1 MVYEG
6 KEMCYFLP
14 ETVCKLMSNSV
25 LDNNNNKKKP
35 KIKQKG
41 RVISSQIETPWSGI
55 FAI

>member
-25 LDNNNNKKKP
+25 LDNNNKKKP